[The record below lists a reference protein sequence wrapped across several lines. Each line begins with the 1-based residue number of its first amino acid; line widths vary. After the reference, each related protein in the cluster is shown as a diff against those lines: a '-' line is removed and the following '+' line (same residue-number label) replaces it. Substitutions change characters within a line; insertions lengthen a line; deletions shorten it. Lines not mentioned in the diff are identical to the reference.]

1 VAALRKGVIMARFGV
16 LDADTHV
23 AEPLEMW
30 DHLDPE
36 WHPRRPVIV
45 SVPEDTLYGASDH
58 MWLIDGQ
65 IFPKPAGRGGN
76 LLVTPTAQSSVR
88 NRADIK
94 SRELLDLPGRFAD
107 MKATNVDLQVIYP
120 TLFLAYLTSDAAY
133 EVALCKA
140 YNRFVADACG
150 RTDGR
155 IRWTVVPPLRDV
167 NATLEELRFGKEH
180 GACGVF
186 FRGIE
191 GDRTLD
197 DPYFF
202 PVYQEAEA
210 LDLAICVHQGQGAP
224 ALNNLIDIKRS
235 HTFTHGRLPPLVAF
249 RNIVANRIPELF
261 PRLRWGF
268 IETGLSWIPFVLYQL
283 SGTRRADPEFWGPKL
298 FEDYNFWVSYELGED
313 LPYLLRYVGEDHVVV
328 GTDYGHHT
336 PGTTDRLAA
345 DPSAQV
351 HMVNNLR
358 SRSELSPEL
367 LDKLLLHNP
376 ARLYGM
382 D

>member
-1 VAALRKGVIMARFGV
+1 MLPGEVSSLMRTVW
-16 LDADTHV
+16 DADTHI
-23 AEPLEMW
+23 AEPPEMW
-30 DHLDPE
+30 NFLDPE
-36 WHPRRPVIV
+36 WYPRRPVIV
-45 SVPEDTLYGASDH
+45 SLPEDTQYGASDH

-76 LLVTPTAQSSVR
+76 ILVTPSAQSSLRDRV
-88 NRADIK
+88 DIK
-94 SRELLDLPGRFAD
+94 ARELLDLPMRFAD
-107 MKATNVDLQVIYP
+107 MQATQVDVQVVYP
-120 TLFLAYLTSDAAY
+120 TLFLAYLTSDVAY
-133 EVALCKA
+133 EVALSKA
-140 YNRFVADACG
+140 YNRFLADVSDRSEG
-150 RTDGR
+150 K
-155 IRWTVVPPLRDV
+155 IRWVVVPPLRDV
-167 NATLEELRFGKEH
+167 AATIQELRFGKQH

-210 LDLAICVHQGQGAP
+210 LDLPICVHQGQGAP
-224 ALNNLIDIKRS
+224 ALNNLVDIQRS

-249 RNIVANRIPELF
+249 RNIVANAIPELF
-261 PRLRWGF
+261 PKLRWGF
-268 IETGLSWIPFVLYQL
+268 IETGMSWIPFVLYQL
-283 SGTRRADPEFWGPKL
+283 RGTRRADPSFWGPRL
-298 FEDYNFWVSYELGED
+298 FEEYNIWVSYELGED
-313 LPYLLRYVGEDHVVV
+313 LPYLLQYVGEDHVVA

-358 SRSELSPEL
+358 SRSDLSTEV
-367 LDKLLLHNP
+367 LDKLLIHNS
-376 ARLYGM
+376 ARLYCGA
-382 D
+382 